1 MRFRRTRK
9 TAVGAV
15 WLHAIR
21 RDQGSVGPS
30 RRSVGARRS
39 GSLRGARCNPAGGEG
54 VQQEQIE
61 AHAEDRS
68 ELASDEPASAASR
81 RLRLL
86 TYNVRHCR
94 GTDGRVAPERV
105 ARVIAALAPDIVALQ
120 EVDVGRPRTDGL
132 DQAEEIARL
141 VGMFSHFHPALHIEE
156 ERYGDAVLTHLPS
169 RLKRA
174 GPLPGLL
181 RRPGLEPRGALWVEV
196 TAGASKLQVI
206 TTHFGLLGAERVAQ
220 AKALLGP
227 DWLGDPACHAPTVL
241 LGDFNAMGWSR
252 AYRRLSA
259 RLTDA
264 RRLTGERRWR
274 RGGAT
279 FPSRFPLLRVD
290 HVFVSERVAVER
302 IAVVDTPLA
311 RKASDHL
318 PVLAEIRI
326 EPG

>member
-1 MRFRRTRK
+1 MQ
-9 TAVGAV
+9 
-15 WLHAIR
+15 
-21 RDQGSVGPS
+21 QG
-30 RRSVGARRS
+30 
-39 GSLRGARCNPAGGEG
+39 
-54 VQQEQIE
+54 QIE
-61 AHAEDRS
+61 GYAEDRS
-68 ELASDEPASAASR
+68 EIAFDALASVASR

-105 ARVIAALAPDIVALQ
+105 AQVIAALAPDIVALQ
-120 EVDVGRPRTDGL
+120 EVDVGRARTGGL

-141 VGMFSHFHPALHIEE
+141 VEMSAHFHPALHVEE
-156 ERYGDAVLTHLPS
+156 ERYGDALLTPLPS

-196 TAGASKLQVI
+196 TAGASKLQVL

-227 DWLGDPACHAPTVL
+227 DWLGDPACRAPTVL
-241 LGDFNAMGWSR
+241 LGDFNATGWSR
-252 AYRRLSA
+252 AYRRLNE

-279 FPSRFPLLRVD
+279 FPSRFPLLRID
-290 HVFVSERVAVER
+290 HVFVSERIAVER
-302 IAVVDTPLA
+302 ITVVDTPLA

>member
-1 MRFRRTRK
+1 MQ
-9 TAVGAV
+9 
-15 WLHAIR
+15 
-21 RDQGSVGPS
+21 QG
-30 RRSVGARRS
+30 
-39 GSLRGARCNPAGGEG
+39 
-54 VQQEQIE
+54 QIE

-68 ELASDEPASAASR
+68 EIAADEPASVASR

-105 ARVIAALAPDIVALQ
+105 ARVIAACAPDIVALQ
-120 EVDVGRPRTDGL
+120 EVDVGRKRTGGL

-141 VGMFSHFHPALHIEE
+141 VGMFAHFHPALHIEE
-156 ERYGDAVLTHLPS
+156 ERYGDALLTHLPS
-169 RLKRA
+169 RLRRA

-181 RRPGLEPRGALWVEV
+181 RRPGLEPRGALWIEV
-196 TAGASKLQVI
+196 TAGAGRLQVL

-220 AKALLGP
+220 AEALLGP
-227 DWLGDPACHAPTVL
+227 DWLGGPACDAPAVL
-241 LGDFNAMGWSR
+241 LGDFNATGWSR
-252 AYRRLSA
+252 AYRRLSG

-279 FPSRFPLLRVD
+279 FPSRFPLLRID
-290 HVFVSERVAVER
+290 HVFVSERVTVER
-302 IAVVDTPLA
+302 VAVVDTPLA
-311 RKASDHL
+311 RKASDHRPL
-318 PVLAEIRI
+318 LAEIRI

>member
-1 MRFRRTRK
+1 MQHGQIEERTGEK
-9 TAVGAV
+9 SEVP
-15 WLHAIR
+15 AIKPA
-21 RDQGSVGPS
+21 SVG
-30 RRSVGARRS
+30 
-39 GSLRGARCNPAGGEG
+39 
-54 VQQEQIE
+54 
-61 AHAEDRS
+61 
-68 ELASDEPASAASR
+68 SR

-86 TYNVRHCR
+86 TYNIRHCR

-105 ARVIAALAPDIVALQ
+105 ARVIAALEPDIVALQ
-120 EVDVGRPRTDGL
+120 EVDVGRKRTEGL

-141 VGMFSHFHPALHIEE
+141 IGMFAHFHPALHVEE

-196 TAGASKLQVI
+196 TAGASKLQVL
-206 TTHFGLLGAERVAQ
+206 TTHCGLLGAERVAQ

-241 LGDFNAMGWSR
+241 LGDFNATGWSR
-252 AYRRLSA
+252 AYRRLSG

-311 RKASDHL
+311 RQASDHL